1 MNEQVPVTFQ
11 IVQNSKCSICLNE
24 KTECFTPCFHHF
36 HFKYLLKWL
45 NLHKTC
51 PMCRREC
58 YHRVI
63 GDDMNVV
70 DIIDI
75 ESLNEV
81 AGLKFY
87 EAI

>member
-1 MNEQVPVTFQ
+1 
-11 IVQNSKCSICLNE
+11 
-24 KTECFTPCFHHF
+24 
-36 HFKYLLKWL
+36 
-45 NLHKTC
+45 
-51 PMCRREC
+51 MCRREC

-81 AGLKFY
+81 AGHKFY